1 MAGKNQV
8 RVKDE
13 TLIQKSGKDWASWF
27 KILDKEGAK
36 KLNHTEIA
44 TLLYEK
50 HKVPGW
56 WCQMIAV
63 GYEQE
68 RGLRIVGEDCNGN
81 FSTGKSVTIAAPAKQ
96 IYEMWANEK
105 KRLSWLNCK
114 LEQRK
119 CTPYKTLRFGVSGGS
134 NMEVRLTPKGADK
147 TQVVVDHM
155 KLKGEKDI
163 ERMKNYWTK
172 ALGNLAVTLGGTPP
186 KSKAARVASK

>member
-27 KILDKEGAK
+27 KLLDKDGAK
-36 KLNHTEIA
+36 KMSHTDIA
-44 TLLYEK
+44 ALLSDK
-50 HKVPGW
+50 HNVSQW
-56 WCQMIAV
+56 WSQMIAV

-68 RGLRIVGEDCNGN
+68 RGMRVVGEDCNGN

-96 IYEMWANEK
+96 LYEMWSNDK
-105 KRLSWLNCK
+105 KRSSWMNCK

-119 CTPYKTLRFGVSGGS
+119 CTPYKTLRFGVMGGS
-134 NMEVRLTPKGADK
+134 NLEVRLTPKGADK

-155 KLKGEKDI
+155 KLKNEKEI
-163 ERMKNYWTK
+163 ERMKKYWTK
-172 ALGNLAVTLGGTPP
+172 ALADLATKMGGAT
-186 KSKAARVASK
+186 SKAKAKTAKA